1 MSLSTNRLKS
11 KLDVVLVERATRG
24 KFPGPKAKKETIGLV
39 WSSWLSNSKWR
50 TEKLSLLTAKGEVCF
65 TTRSCISKI
74 GTFEDFEDVKSAYEK
89 YVEENFIPIFCMPAR
104 DVDEGDVARSRNWEL
119 SWPIKILGFSKIYFI
134 YSANIAKKDLDYM
147 LKNPD
152 DPVFSI
158 RIEPW
163 ILEKFKII

>member
-39 WSSWLSNSKWR
+39 WSSWLSHPQWR
-50 TEKLSLLTAKGEVCF
+50 TEKLSLLTTQGEVCF

-89 YVEENFIPIFCMPAR
+89 YVEENFIPIFCMPVR
-104 DVDEGDVARSRNWEL
+104 TVGLDVPRSRNWEL

>member
-1 MSLSTNRLKS
+1 MSSLANRLKT

-39 WSSWLSNSKWR
+39 WSTWVSNSVWR
-50 TEKLSLLTAKGEVCF
+50 TEKLSLLTAEGEVCF

-74 GTFEDFEDVKSAYEK
+74 GTFEDFEDVKLAYEK
-89 YVEENFIPIFCMPAR
+89 HVEENFIPIFCMPAC
-104 DVDEGDVARSRNWEL
+104 DGADFSRSLNWDL

-134 YSANIAKKDLDYM
+134 YSANIAKQDLAYM

-158 RIEPW
+158 RLEPW